1 MFISLICAHRFT
13 NHVCMISV
21 SEKLTV
27 SVDIQFSWFCTWI
40 ICSSKRKFLSLFVF
54 YTSYTC
60 FCLNIELIK
69 CCNLFYIYIFNVSMI
84 YFPSS

>member
-54 YTSYTC
+54 YT
-60 FCLNIELIK
+60 ELIK